1 MGIYYRGFG
10 GVRVT
15 ECTLERASWLS
26 LAIGV
31 AVSLA
36 HLAVRSEVF
45 GNVVY
50 AIAIASVA
58 LAAGASARSH
68 RLDRRILLGFAVITA
83 SIAAGQV
90 LSGETFGATA
100 HFVGEIFFLVVQ
112 MTLITGL
119 LVVVQRRIGREPVGV
134 LADASILSL
143 GAWLV
148 LWITVLRPLFDV
160 ITDEPAVVAL
170 RGLTFSLSAVVLF
183 LLATLLL
190 GDSEN
195 NTVVWLA
202 SCAIIASLLGD
213 LLWAVSDARLGDI
226 ALSTLNAPYVLALF
240 AAAATLLH
248 PETRFLTTQGAF
260 RSARPLAGRLVVVI
274 SGLVVPIFIFAL
286 TDAQDTRD
294 RVVRTVSVLVLSAVV
309 LVRVVLAVRS
319 NAALQAKLIASAQ
332 TDALTGLPNR
342 SLMLQH
348 VDTALRTAWRDGRQP
363 TVLFIDVDRFKN
375 INDSLGHAAG
385 DDVLIAVAGR
395 LRVVL
400 PTRCVVGRIAGDEF
414 VVLDPLTTGPN
425 EAMVLADRV
434 LEAFHEPLALRQGD
448 VFVSASIG
456 VSTYRPSV
464 TNSADDLL
472 RHADTAMYRAKESG
486 RNCVAIFD
494 ESMLESVTQRLAVET
509 ALYRALE
516 RRELRLVHQ
525 PIIDIGLGE
534 VVGFEAL
541 MRWDRE
547 DGSTISPAE
556 FIPIAEETGTIVPI
570 GSWALLEALTH
581 LGEWIASGVCPRD
594 ATMAV
599 NVSPRQ
605 LSDPNFVNVVS
616 EALMRAHIPAK
627 QLWLEVTEGVM
638 IAQPDQALVTL
649 TKLCELGV
657 RVAIDDFGTGYSSL
671 SLLQKFP
678 IQRLKIDRSFISG
691 VADNDDARALVRTI
705 IAMCDSMG
713 LDMVAEGVESVRQLQ
728 ALGEMRC
735 AKAQGYL
742 ISHPV
747 PPESIASTVAAINDL
762 GPWPRTRRQ

>member
-1 MGIYYRGFG
+1 
-10 GVRVT
+10 
-15 ECTLERASWLS
+15 
-26 LAIGV
+26 
-31 AVSLA
+31 
-36 HLAVRSEVF
+36 
-45 GNVVY
+45 
-50 AIAIASVA
+50 
-58 LAAGASARSH
+58 
-68 RLDRRILLGFAVITA
+68 
-83 SIAAGQV
+83 
-90 LSGETFGATA
+90 
-100 HFVGEIFFLVVQ
+100 
-112 MTLITGL
+112 
-119 LVVVQRRIGREPVGV
+119 
-134 LADASILSL
+134 
-143 GAWLV
+143 
-148 LWITVLRPLFDV
+148 
-160 ITDEPAVVAL
+160 
-170 RGLTFSLSAVVLF
+170 
-183 LLATLLL
+183 LLL

-202 SCAIIASLLGD
+202 TCAIIASLIGD
-213 LLWAVSDARLGDI
+213 LLWAVSDARLTDI
-226 ALSTLNAPYVLALF
+226 SQSVLNAPYVLALF

-248 PETRFLTTQGAF
+248 PEIRFLTAQGAY
-260 RSARPLAGRLVVVI
+260 RSTRPLAGRLVVVI
-274 SGLVVPIFIFAL
+274 SGLVAPIFIFAL

-309 LVRVVLAVRS
+309 LVRVVLAVRA
-319 NAALQAKLIASAQ
+319 NAMLQAKLVASAQ

-385 DDVLIAVAGR
+385 DDVLIAVAER

-414 VVLDPLTTGPN
+414 VVLDPHTAGPS

-434 LEAFHEPLALRQGD
+434 LESFHEPLALRQGD

-581 LGEWIASGVCPRD
+581 LSEWIASGVCPRD

-616 EALMRAHIPAK
+616 EALTRAHIPAK

-638 IAQPDQALVTL
+638 ISQPDQALVAL

-678 IQRLKIDRSFISG
+678 IQRLKIDRTFING

-705 IAMCDSMG
+705 IAMCESMG

-728 ALGEMRC
+728 TLGELRC

>member
-1 MGIYYRGFG
+1 MG
-10 GVRVT
+10 
-15 ECTLERASWLS
+15 LAAS
-26 LAIGV
+26 I
-31 AVSLA
+31 A
-36 HLAVRSEVF
+36 HLTVRSDTF
-45 GNVVY
+45 GNGLYAVAILAVVG
-50 AIAIASVA
+50 
-58 LAAGASARSH
+58 AAVVSARHH
-68 RLDRRILLGFAVITA
+68 RLDRRILAGFGVITVA
-83 SIAAGQV
+83 IVVGQL
-90 LSGETFGATA
+90 LSGAERGAA
-100 HFVGEIFFLVVQ
+100 EHFLGEFAYLIVQ
-112 MTLITGL
+112 TTLIIGL
-119 LVVVQRRIGREPVGV
+119 LLVVQRRIGREPVGV

-148 LWITVLRPLFDV
+148 LWITVLRPLFDT

-170 RGLTFSLSAVVLF
+170 RGITFSLSAVVLF

-202 SCAIIASLLGD
+202 SCAVIASLTGD
-213 LLWAVSDARLGDI
+213 MLWAISDARLAD
-226 ALSTLNAPYVLALF
+226 LSLSVLNAPYVLALF

-248 PETRFLTTQGAF
+248 PEIRFLTAQGAY
-260 RSARPLAGRLVVVI
+260 RASRPMAGRLVVVI
-274 SGLVVPIFIFAL
+274 SGLVAPIFIFAL
-286 TDAQDTRD
+286 TDAVDTRD

-309 LVRVVLAVRS
+309 LVRVVLAVRA
-319 NAALQAKLIASAQ
+319 NAELQARLVTSAQ

-348 VDTALRTAWRDGRQP
+348 VDTALRTAWRDGREP

-385 DDVLIAVAGR
+385 DDVLIAVAER

-414 VVLDPLTTGPN
+414 VVLDPQTAGPN
-425 EAMVLADRV
+425 ESMVLADRV
-434 LEAFHEPLALRQGD
+434 LESFHEPLSLRQGD

-509 ALYRALE
+509 ALYRSLE

-525 PIIDIGLGE
+525 PIIDVGLGE

-581 LGEWIASGVCPRD
+581 LSDWIASGICARD

-616 EALMRAHIPAK
+616 EALTRAHIPAK

-638 IAQPDQALVTL
+638 IAQPDQALVAL
-649 TKLCELGV
+649 TRLCELGV

-678 IQRLKIDRSFISG
+678 IQRLKIDRTFIQG
-691 VADNDDARALVRTI
+691 VADDADARALVRTI
-705 IAMCDSMG
+705 IAMCESMS
-713 LDMVAEGVESVRQLQ
+713 LDMVAEGVETVAQLQ
-728 ALGEMRC
+728 VLGEMRC

-747 PPESIASTVAAINDL
+747 PPESIAGTVAAINEL
-762 GPWPRTRRQ
+762 GPWPRHRRH